1 MNQSKNM
8 ATFKSA
14 ISIADSFAFALISSI
29 ARINSIG
36 CISIFGRISI
46 II

>member
-29 ARINSIG
+29 GRIN
-36 CISIFGRISI
+36 IFGRISI